1 MIIARTIAKIRV
13 LAAERRIR
21 LAYADLDRVEESA
34 EEELDRIEAE
44 AKAARER
51 VEAEIQQRQ
60 NAITVASSRLC
71 EARAD
76 YRAITQHHAYV
87 SLQVQ
92 P

>member
-21 LAYADLDRVEESA
+21 LAYADL
-34 EEELDRIEAE
+34 
-44 AKAARER
+44 ER
-51 VEAEIQQRQ
+51 VEASAKAEIEQRQ

-76 YRAITQHHAYV
+76 YRAITKHHAYV
-87 SLQVQ
+87 SLQAHQVQ